1 MLALSQRNMS
11 SRRSKALP
19 KLILWKSETRM
30 RKKEWKTNIF
40 SSIAYIHTK
49 KKWKYPRN
57 LKSNTAKGNSDLS
70 PSNQGWKQSRPL
82 CPMGICS
89 IPAPQLQSIFY
100 LHFLLYF
107 TPEAYVIY
115 AVIQNKIKQERK
127 RVGNELHL
135 SSKGAYNSIAIT
147 VLDIAL
153 SFI

>member
-1 MLALSQRNMS
+1 
-11 SRRSKALP
+11 
-19 KLILWKSETRM
+19 
-30 RKKEWKTNIF
+30 
-40 SSIAYIHTK
+40 
-49 KKWKYPRN
+49 
-57 LKSNTAKGNSDLS
+57 
-70 PSNQGWKQSRPL
+70 
-82 CPMGICS
+82 MGICS